1 MTFRFG
7 VPYYKVREDMKEFYD
22 FPERF
27 SIDEIN
33 RYLAE
38 NEIPERHQD
47 YYFDKVFEID
57 ERDNEEVCR
66 EILLP
71 IRTRLERLN
80 SLMARAEEKGKD
92 VSDKTIIE
100 TLGIDYANLEELYNI
115 WDMSEMFFAR
125 LGRIIQNEEK
135 MERRQFLIEDVIFGV
150 IQDKEESMLEKL

>member
-1 MTFRFG
+1 
-7 VPYYKVREDMKEFYD
+7 
-22 FPERF
+22 
-27 SIDEIN
+27 
-33 RYLAE
+33 
-38 NEIPERHQD
+38 
-47 YYFDKVFEID
+47 
-57 ERDNEEVCR
+57 
-66 EILLP
+66 
-71 IRTRLERLN
+71 
-80 SLMARAEEKGKD
+80 MARAEEKGKD